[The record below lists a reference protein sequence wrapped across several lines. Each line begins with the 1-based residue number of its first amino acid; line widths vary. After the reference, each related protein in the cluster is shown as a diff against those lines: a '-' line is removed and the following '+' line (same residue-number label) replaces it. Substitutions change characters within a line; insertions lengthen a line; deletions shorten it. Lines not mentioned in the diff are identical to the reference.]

1 MIPASSRVA
10 STTLDAG
17 ARSTGVS
24 MRSTGRRVRGGVGP
38 AGMGVPVAGV
48 DGVREDDAAEVLLL
62 LMEPRLRSQGN
73 AAVASVG
80 DREVRA
86 LDSVN
91 PGLVVECTAAVWPS
105 PRAGRGS

>member
-1 MIPASSRVA
+1 M
-10 STTLDAG
+10 
-17 ARSTGVS
+17 GVS
-24 MRSTGRRVRGGVGP
+24 
-38 AGMGVPVAGV
+38 VAGV
-48 DGVREDDAAEVLLL
+48 DGVIEDDAAEVLLL

-91 PGLVVECTAAVWPS
+91 PGLVVECTAGSRPS
-105 PRAGRGS
+105 PRAGFGS